1 MRPWRGAP
9 VRAATAGT
17 TSSGAS
23 RRRSSVRAASFA
35 VRERVAPTSAE
46 VATISAR
53 STRRSCQPIR
63 GNRFHQ
69 ADLEAMSSAFGT
81 HCLRLAAVEPIA
93 SGSQRSGPERGAGV
107 LVFVVDAAVAVWAD
121 ERRLRVRRRQGAVLR
136 RLAAETGRAGG
147 RERGGQGGW
156 V

>member
-17 TSSGAS
+17 TASGAS
-23 RRRSSVRAASFA
+23 RRRSSVRAATFA

-69 ADLEAMSSAFGT
+69 ADLEAMSLAFGT
-81 HCLRLAAVEPIA
+81 HCLWPAAVDPIA
-93 SGSQRSGPERGAGV
+93 PGSQRSGPERRDGA
-107 LVFVVDAAVAVWAD
+107 
-121 ERRLRVRRRQGAVLR
+121 
-136 RLAAETGRAGG
+136 LAFLAYTALPL
-147 RERGGQGGW
+147 W
-156 V
+156 VHQQT